1 MSTKSICELLLALLS
16 TLLFLYLIVHE
27 PLALA
32 RFEAAASDGPG
43 YSVGD
48 TEASNLIVTDNRR
61 NTLFFYTIDKDQE
74 VGSPLNLR
82 GSIDLTQVGKP
93 VVKLSGPASRPVAE
107 AKANLTIIVPAADAQ
122 IFFDD
127 TPTSQTGTERAF
139 LTPPLEVGKT
149 YTYRV
154 RVRWQENGKPVEQTR
169 TVDMTGGGT
178 VRVDFT
184 RPPTDK

>member
-1 MSTKSICELLLALLS
+1 
-16 TLLFLYLIVHE
+16 
-27 PLALA
+27 
-32 RFEAAASDGPG
+32 RFEAAASDGPA

-61 NTLFFYTIDKDQE
+61 NTLFFYAIDKDQE

-82 GSIDLTQVGKP
+82 GSMDLTQVGKP
-93 VVKLSGPASRPVAE
+93 VVKLAGPASRAAE
-107 AKANLTIIVPAADAQ
+107 AKANLTIVVPAADAQ

-139 LTPPLEVGKT
+139 VTPPLEVGKT
-149 YTYRV
+149 YSYRV

-169 TVDMTGGGT
+169 TVDMTAGGN

-184 RPPTDK
+184 RPET